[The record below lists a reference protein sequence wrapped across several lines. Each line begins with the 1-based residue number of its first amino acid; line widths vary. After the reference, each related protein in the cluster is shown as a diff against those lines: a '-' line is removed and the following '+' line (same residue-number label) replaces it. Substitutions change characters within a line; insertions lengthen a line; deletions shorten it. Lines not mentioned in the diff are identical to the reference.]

1 MSRKTAREDAF
12 KLIFSSSLNKE
23 ECGDIL
29 DTFFD
34 EVKGSDGEAFA
45 KADKGDAEYIRSVV
59 EGVNEHREE
68 IEGKISENLKGW
80 KLERL
85 SRVSVAVLKLAVYEM
100 LYAEDVPASVAI
112 NEAVKLAQ
120 KFEDEKAGSFVN
132 GVLGSIEKKR

>member
-23 ECGDIL
+23 ECADIL
-29 DTFFD
+29 DTFF
-34 EVKGSDGEAFA
+34 EEKNRDGEAFA
-45 KADKGDAEYIRSVV
+45 KADKGDAEYIRATL
-59 EGVNEHREE
+59 EGVSSHKEE
-68 IEGKISENLKGW
+68 IESKISENLKGW

-100 LYAEDVPASVAI
+100 LYSEDVPASVAI
-112 NEAVKLAQ
+112 NEAVKIAQ
-120 KFEDEKAGSFVN
+120 KYEDEKAGSFVN